1 MKSAYYETY
10 NNIYKLID
18 DFYHFNDFN
27 FIYKTDN
34 NDNSFNLFLN
44 VAGFK
49 KEDIDIVIRKN
60 NNKKDILITSKNKSL
75 FFQKLNLVVPVK
87 DEYDF
92 EKMKAKIE
100 DGVLKIS
107 IEKSKLD
114 KENRDIK
121 INID

>member
-49 KEDIDIVIRKN
+49 KEDIDIVVRKN